1 MDGVSLAKVRSE
13 ATRLAILQA
22 AAQVFK
28 ISGFE
33 STTMD
38 AIRDQAQVSKA
49 TLYGYFPSKEE
60 LFIES
65 LLYEAEVEFHRNL
78 VFNHSDTTD
87 LKSHLMNLAQNMIRF
102 AYSPNGLAIRRL
114 LISSAKNPELGQ
126 LCYERG
132 PRKGKIA
139 MLALLQQA
147 IDEGQLKP
155 HDPKI
160 SECHLRALIEAE
172 FVDILYFGLNQPL
185 TEEWIQAASQRAISS
200 FFTIYTA

>member
-1 MDGVSLAKVRSE
+1 MAKVRSE
-13 ATRLAILQA
+13 VTRLAILQA

-60 LFIES
+60 LFVES
-65 LLYEAEVEFHRNL
+65 LLYEAEAEFDRNL
-78 VFNHSDTTD
+78 LFNPREIPE
-87 LKSHLMNLAQNMIRF
+87 LKSHLVALAQNMIRF

-114 LISSAKNPELGQ
+114 LIASAKNPELGQ
-126 LCYERG
+126 RCYEHG
-132 PRKGKIA
+132 PQKGKA
-139 MLALLQQA
+139 EMRALLQQA
-147 IDEGQLKP
+147 INEGQLKP
-155 HDPKI
+155 HDPTI

-172 FVDILYFGLNQPL
+172 FVDILHFGLNLPL

-200 FFTIYTA
+200 FLTLYAS